1 MRMKEWLNCQMM
13 TLKLI
18 LQLEVGLHFGII
30 AGLELLVIIRHPFIS
45 FYNYAAIS
53 NKRYLYLYI
62 LALNWFTRQFTG
74 HPSIRID
81 SAGKP
86 MVSPRTKPTDIGAAE
101 VISPPARSCW
111 GLAIPK
117 YPQMAHKWW
126 FNVVCIGLYYRC
138 ENQLLELLRWLF
150 SPLFVGT

>member
-1 MRMKEWLNCQMM
+1 MWKPRAATAQVMRMKEWLNCQMM

-62 LALNWFTRQFTG
+62 LALN
-74 HPSIRID
+74 
-81 SAGKP
+81 
-86 MVSPRTKPTDIGAAE
+86 
-101 VISPPARSCW
+101 
-111 GLAIPK
+111 
-117 YPQMAHKWW
+117 
-126 FNVVCIGLYYRC
+126 
-138 ENQLLELLRWLF
+138 
-150 SPLFVGT
+150 